1 LYQQWLKFNTPSLA
15 DLQKMKSTGATFKYQ
30 PRISIIM
37 PVYNTPET
45 FLREAIQSVLEQIY
59 PHWELCMADDAST
72 HTDIKPILQE
82 YQAKDHRIKVK
93 FRTTNGHIS
102 ATSNSALELAT
113 GEYIALLD
121 HDDILTP
128 DALYEVVSLLNQHPE
143 ADMIYSDEDKLD
155 ENHQLTSPFFK
166 PDWCPDSFLSRMY
179 TCHFGVY
186 RRKLVN
192 QINGFRVGYEG
203 SQDYDLVLRFTEKT
217 DKIFHIPKILYHWR
231 EHSNSAAS
239 GTTAKPYA
247 YQAAKKALLT
257 ALQRRGEPGKVEL
270 NPVFLGCSIIRYE
283 ITYYQKVSIII
294 PTRDLGDILHRCL
307 TSIFTKT
314 VYPDYEVILID
325 NGSKQQ
331 KTAEIIQQ
339 WHVKEPQRFKSY
351 RLDIPFNFSTLNN
364 YGVKQANGEYLLFL
378 NNDTEVIEPD
388 WINAMV
394 EQAQR
399 PSIGAVGALL
409 QYSNSQ
415 IQHAGVILGM
425 GHVAAHSHQ
434 FVAANEP
441 GYYGQLISINN
452 YSAVTAAC
460 LMCRRSV
467 FEQVGGFDEK
477 LAISYNDLDLCL
489 KMKQQG
495 YHHVCLPHVKLYHHE
510 SKSRGYDNTPEKL
523 ERYMAEVQEM
533 RQRWN
538 AEIEQD
544 SCYNP
549 HLTLAQFNYRLRQ
562 FADIEI
568 IYISLINSD
577 SERFLDMG
585 IEAPQTG
592 NLSGISEL
600 QVKGWVIAKHSSIV
614 AVQLIGSLGQ
624 VIKEFPGNYPRLDVA
639 KRFPHS
645 PHAQHCGFQETVEI
659 NQIYGDSELLLQAVL
674 RDGHYLPF
682 GTIKLTYHSEQQL
695 NF

>member
-1 LYQQWLKFNTPSLA
+1 
-15 DLQKMKSTGATFKYQ
+15 MKLTVATFQYQ

-37 PVYNTPET
+37 PVYNTPEI
-45 FLREAIQSVLEQIY
+45 FLREAIQSVLEQVY
-59 PHWELCMADDAST
+59 PHWELCIADDAST
-72 HTDIKPILQE
+72 HSYIKPILQE

-93 FRTTNGHIS
+93 FRTENGHIS
-102 ATSNSALELAT
+102 TTSNSALELAT
-113 GEYIALLD
+113 GEYIGLLD
-121 HDDILTP
+121 HDDSLTP
-128 DALYEVVSLLNQHPE
+128 NALYEVVSLLNQHPE

-166 PDWCPDSFLSRMY
+166 PNWCPDSFLSRMY

-186 RRKLVN
+186 RRNIIN
-192 QINGFRVGYEG
+192 QIGGFRVGYEG

-217 DKIFHIPKILYHWR
+217 NKIFHIPKILYHWR
-231 EHSNSAAS
+231 IHSNSAAQ

-257 ALQRRGEPGKVEL
+257 ALQRRGEPGTVEL
-270 NPVFLGCSIIRYE
+270 HPTFLGCSIIRYQ
-283 ITYYQKVSIII
+283 ITNYKKVSIII
-294 PTRDLGDILHRCL
+294 PTRDLGEILNQCL

-314 VYPDYEVILID
+314 VYPNYEVILID
-325 NGSKQQ
+325 NGSREQ
-331 KTAEIIQQ
+331 KTEDIIKQ
-339 WHVKEPQRFKSY
+339 WKRQEAQRFKSY

-364 YGVKQANGEYLLFL
+364 YGVQQATGEYLLFL
-378 NNDTEVIEPD
+378 NNDIEVIEPD
-388 WINAMV
+388 WMNAMV

-409 QYSNSQ
+409 QYPNGS

-434 FVAANEP
+434 FIAVNQP

-460 LMCRRSV
+460 LMCRRSI
-467 FEQVGGFDEK
+467 FEEVGGFDEK
-477 LAISYNDLDLCL
+477 LAVSYNDVDLCL

-549 HLTLAQFNYRLRQ
+549 HLTLAQFDYRLRR
-562 FADIEI
+562 FATVEI
-568 IYISLINSD
+568 IDISVIHSD
-577 SERFLDMG
+577 SELFLDSR

-592 NLSGISEL
+592 KLSGISQL
-600 QVKGWVIAKHSSIV
+600 KLKGWVIAKSSSVV

-624 VIKEFPGNYPRLDVA
+624 VIKEFPGNYPRLDIE
-639 KRFPHS
+639 KRFPNS
-645 PHAQHCGFQETVEI
+645 PNAQHCGFQETVEI

-674 RDGHYLPF
+674 RDGRYLLF
-682 GTIKLTYHSEQQL
+682 GKIKLIYHSEKPL
-695 NF
+695 NFSPLNDE

>member
-1 LYQQWLKFNTPSLA
+1 
-15 DLQKMKSTGATFKYQ
+15 MKLTVATFQYQ
-30 PRISIIM
+30 PRISLIM
-37 PVYNTPET
+37 PVYNTPEI
-45 FLREAIQSVLEQIY
+45 FLREAIQSVLEQVY
-59 PHWELCMADDAST
+59 PHWELCIADDAST
-72 HTDIKPILQE
+72 HSYIKPILQE
-82 YQAKDHRIKVK
+82 YQAKDDRIKVK
-93 FRTTNGHIS
+93 FRTENGHIS

-113 GEYIALLD
+113 GEFIGLLD
-121 HDDILTP
+121 HDDILAP
-128 DALYEVVSLLNQHPE
+128 NALYEVVSLLNQHPE

-155 ENHQLTSPFFK
+155 ENNQLTSPFFK
-166 PDWCPDSFLSRMY
+166 PDWCPDSFFSRMY

-186 RRKLVN
+186 RREL
-192 QINGFRVGYEG
+192 INKIGGFRIGYEG
-203 SQDYDLVLRFTEKT
+203 SQDYDLVLRITEKT

-270 NPVFLGCSIIRYE
+270 NPAFLGCSIIRYQ
-283 ITYYQKVSIII
+283 ITNYKKVSIII
-294 PTRDLGDILHRCL
+294 PTRDLGEILNQCL

-314 VYPDYEVILID
+314 VYPNYEVILID
-325 NGSKQQ
+325 NGSRERQTADIIKQWQ
-331 KTAEIIQQ
+331 VQQ
-339 WHVKEPQRFKSY
+339 PQRFKSF

-364 YGVKQANGEYLLFL
+364 YGVQQATGEYLLFL
-378 NNDTEVIEPD
+378 NNDIEVIEQG
-388 WINAMV
+388 WMNAMV
-394 EQAQR
+394 EQVQR

-409 QYSNSQ
+409 QYPDGR

-434 FVAANEP
+434 FIAANKL
-441 GYYGQLISINN
+441 GYCGQLISINN

-467 FEQVGGFDEK
+467 FEEVRGFDEK
-477 LAISYNDLDLCL
+477 LAVSYNDVDLCL

-549 HLTLAQFNYRLRQ
+549 HLTLAQFDYRLRR
-562 FADIEI
+562 FATVEI
-568 IYISLINSD
+568 INTSIINSD
-577 SERFLDMG
+577 SEMFLDME

-592 NLSGISEL
+592 IISGISEL
-600 QVKGWVIAKHSSIV
+600 KLKGWVIAKHSSVV

-624 VIKEFPGNYPRLDVA
+624 VIKEFPGNYPRLDIA
-639 KRFPHS
+639 KRFPNS
-645 PHAQHCGFQETVEI
+645 LNAQNCGFQETVEV
-659 NQIYGDSELLLQAVL
+659 NQIYGDSELLLQAVF
-674 RDGHYLPF
+674 RDGQYLLF
-682 GTIKLTYHSEQQL
+682 GKIKLTYHC
-695 NF
+695 